1 VANDSANVVIGG
13 TGTISVAP
21 AGSTLP
27 TTLDGALDAAFTEVG
42 YVTED
47 GVEFSD
53 KREIDGVAA
62 WQSGGRRVRSWVKAR
77 ESKLATELMEWTGD
91 NLVLAFGGG
100 TVTHAGGDFK
110 FTPPTEDDALTEY
123 AVVVDVVDGDES
135 YRVVV
140 ANAVVENEIKT
151 SFSGAGA
158 ATLPVE
164 FTVQDDGTNDPW
176 VVYSDNVAWAT

>member
-1 VANDSANVVIGG
+1 MANNADNIVIGG

-21 AGSTLP
+21 AGTTLP
-27 TTLDGALDAAFTEVG
+27 TTLDGALNAAFTEVG
-42 YVTED
+42 FVTED
-47 GVEFSD
+47 GVAFSD

-77 ESKLATELMEWTGD
+77 ESALSAELMEWTGD

-110 FTPPTEDDALTEY
+110 FTPPTEDDALAEY
-123 AVVVDVVDGDES
+123 AVVVDIVDGAES
-135 YRVVV
+135 YRIVV
-140 ANAVVENEIKT
+140 ANAVVENEVKT
-151 SFSGAGA
+151 SFSGEGA
-158 ATLPVE
+158 ATLPIE
-164 FTVQDDGTNDPW
+164 FTVQDDGANDPW